1 MKNKDFFK
9 KNNRNSSDFV
19 FYALTGFVVV
29 DVVSLKY
36 LEQQNDVLPGRISMT
51 SAVTDAVL

>member
-1 MKNKDFFK
+1 MKNKDFLK

-29 DVVSLKY
+29 DVSLKY
-36 LEQQNDVLPGRISMT
+36 LEQQNVVLPGRISNT